1 MTSPRT
7 LLMTGAL
14 TPLPDLGSQFSA
26 YAWTESLGTF
36 PLKRLALSVRTL
48 SWQRQSGL
56 TSRTWQSV
64 LDIPSTFAFIAHRAL
79 VVLAAPSSGRECIRA
94 RQAHATVPRRLL
106 AMGSLFDALAYRRHH
121 AATSTK
127 AKFWPRIK
135 TWRCFP
141 HWDGTGNSRASQH
154 AQPHGVAEWLAST
167 AKRHANEWFMT
178 MEEWQD

>member
-1 MTSPRT
+1 MTDDRCAHIPAEAWIAVQRAQPNRADRHGYDNQ
-7 LLMTGAL
+7 LLT
-14 TPLPDLGSQFSA
+14 F
-26 YAWTESLGTF
+26 AWTNAS
-36 PLKRLALSVRTL
+36 
-48 SWQRQSGL
+48 
-56 TSRTWQSV
+56 
-64 LDIPSTFAFIAHRAL
+64 IAHRAL
-79 VVLAAPSSGRECIRA
+79 VVLADPSSGRECIRA